1 MKSITFFTLYFS
13 QTFLLCYINISFNST
28 IISRFWN
35 RNIIFSGSHICP
47 WVSLRFPWISFILGT
62 YKNTLNTTSYLVTSL
77 IPFQV
82 LTQEFR
88 NFLHQVNLELKVIL
102 IYSFSLTQSLV
113 LFHFC
118 VRLMITHIIYSFIV
132 ISTHFTWNDIF
143 RPFMFT
149 FPFPK
154 CKVLYFSVTIH
165 IFLHQ
170 NNTKNVFS
178 FIFPN
183 FLLVYCILFDNIY

>member
-1 MKSITFFTLYFS
+1 M
-13 QTFLLCYINISFNST
+13 
-28 IISRFWN
+28 
-35 RNIIFSGSHICP
+35 
-47 WVSLRFPWISFILGT
+47 
-62 YKNTLNTTSYLVTSL
+62 NTTSYLVTSL
-77 IPFQV
+77 ISFQV

-143 RPFMFT
+143 RPFMVT

-178 FIFPN
+178 FIFSN
-183 FLLVYCILFDNIY
+183 LLLIYCIIKWKPMLGVKIYLFPLAMFHKTWGDFHGNSIMQFILLFRRSCHTLAIYF